1 MFLLASSL
9 LGPIS
14 GLPGSSGMTSRSRGR
29 NRWQRQ
35 PFPPFPLPTSRCQE
49 IRNPASSGRTP
60 AEGAES
66 LEDACCAWR
75 RLHLDPQLRRP
86 RLVSRPFP
94 TPLTSAPDSGRP
106 SSSPRAAPTPQ
117 GRPGLRGLGTA
128 PPTGSCRVAAVAA
141 ALRLLP
147 RLPRLARVEPERK
160 RREGGARR
168 PARGD
173 APLGATRREGADCGA
188 RRRASGESR
197 GAQGGATELG
207 EVRAGHRGES
217 GRTLSAKVGEQCSG
231 EGPQHGSSFQLTPN

>member
-1 MFLLASSL
+1 M
-9 LGPIS
+9 
-14 GLPGSSGMTSRSRGR
+14 
-29 NRWQRQ
+29 
-35 PFPPFPLPTSRCQE
+35 
-49 IRNPASSGRTP
+49 
-60 AEGAES
+60 
-66 LEDACCAWR
+66 
-75 RLHLDPQLRRP
+75 
-86 RLVSRPFP
+86 
-94 TPLTSAPDSGRP
+94 
-106 SSSPRAAPTPQ
+106 
-117 GRPGLRGLGTA
+117 
-128 PPTGSCRVAAVAA
+128 AA

-188 RRRASGESR
+188 RRRASGESG